1 MRRNLSKR
9 RSLETSNAVYSM
21 RSLESQTCALKHEL
35 DEFNTCNALTEGVS
49 DRVAQSV
56 HGFDI
61 PDVFSKAFDD
71 VKTAHVQEIN
81 SLELDIENMQQA
93 NNAMRIP
100 FDDRIRDQRDCGKE

>member
-1 MRRNLSKR
+1 MQAVDDLPVCRHTGCL
-9 RSLETSNAVYSM
+9 LE
-21 RSLESQTCALKHEL
+21 
-35 DEFNTCNALTEGVS
+35 
-49 DRVAQSV
+49 
-56 HGFDI
+56 
-61 PDVFSKAFDD
+61 KAFDD

>member
-1 MRRNLSKR
+1 MRTDQSHKQR
-9 RSLETSNAVYSM
+9 RLLYIIIIHTRDALDKKIQS
-21 RSLESQTCALKHEL
+21 RALKHEL

-81 SLELDIENMQQA
+81 SLELEIESMQHA

-100 FDDRIRDQRDCGKE
+100 RAIWPCDP

>member
-1 MRRNLSKR
+1 MHSLRYLARRFR
-9 RSLETSNAVYSM
+9 GDATYI
-21 RSLESQTCALKHEL
+21 
-35 DEFNTCNALTEGVS
+35 
-49 DRVAQSV
+49 VAQSV
-56 HGFDI
+56 HGFAI
-61 PDVFSKAFDD
+61 PDVFSKAFED